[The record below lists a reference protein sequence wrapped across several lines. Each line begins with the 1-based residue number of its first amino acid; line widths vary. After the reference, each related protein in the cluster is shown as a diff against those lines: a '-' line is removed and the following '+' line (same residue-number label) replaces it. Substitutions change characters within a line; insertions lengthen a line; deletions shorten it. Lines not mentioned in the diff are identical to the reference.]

1 MIYLLATVFEYL
13 KSNWYSDYH
22 FWSFV
27 DHGDHVVAFT
37 SMLSSDTTVGGRAVV
52 RYDHM
57 VTNLGGAYQRTTGIF
72 TAPYRGL
79 YSFSC
84 SLMSHS
90 SNYVNLEMVKN
101 GIPVFAI
108 FSAAHTFPQSSQTI
122 YLVLNQGDHIWMQNH
137 NTFQAKLQT
146 GYNVFSGIFIRE
158 M

>member
-1 MIYLLATVFEYL
+1 M
-13 KSNWYSDYH
+13 
-22 FWSFV
+22 
-27 DHGDHVVAFT
+27 VAFT
-37 SMLSSDTTVGGRAVV
+37 SMLSSDTIVGARAVV
-52 RYDHM
+52 RYDHV

-84 SLMSHS
+84 SLMSHP
-90 SNYVNLEMVKN
+90 SNTVHLEMVKN
-101 GIPVFAI
+101 GKRVSTV
-108 FSAAHTFPQSSQTI
+108 FSAAHTYPQSSQTI

-137 NTFQAKLQT
+137 YTHQAKLHEYL

>member
-1 MIYLLATVFEYL
+1 
-13 KSNWYSDYH
+13 
-22 FWSFV
+22 
-27 DHGDHVVAFT
+27 
-37 SMLSSDTTVGGRAVV
+37 MLSSDTTVGARAVV

-84 SLMSHS
+84 SLMSS
-90 SNYVNLEMVKN
+90 PSNHVHLEIVKN
-101 GIPVFAI
+101 GKRVSTL

-122 YLVLNQGDHIWMQNH
+122 YLVLNQGDHIWMQNL
-137 NTFQAKLQT
+137 NTFQAKLHET
-146 GYNVFSGIFIRE
+146 VGYNVFSGIFIRE

>member
-1 MIYLLATVFEYL
+1 
-13 KSNWYSDYH
+13 
-22 FWSFV
+22 
-27 DHGDHVVAFT
+27 
-37 SMLSSDTTVGGRAVV
+37 MLSSDTTVGARAVV
-52 RYDHM
+52 RYDHV

-84 SLMSHS
+84 SLMSS
-90 SNYVNLEMVKN
+90 TSNYVHLEIVKN
-101 GIPVFAI
+101 GKRVSTL

-122 YLVLNQGDHIWMQNH
+122 YLVLNQGDHIWMQNR
-137 NTFQAKLQT
+137 NTFQAKLHEAV